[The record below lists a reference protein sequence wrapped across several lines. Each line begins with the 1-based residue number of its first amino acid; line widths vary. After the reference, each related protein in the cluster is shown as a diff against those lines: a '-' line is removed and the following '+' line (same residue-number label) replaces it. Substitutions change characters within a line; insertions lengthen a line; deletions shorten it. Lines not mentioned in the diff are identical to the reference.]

1 MKATKGNKVYSVDE
15 TNKAFYVGQGYDIVD
30 DDGNVIEQG
39 AGKKVDLKKYNDLQ
53 EKLTK
58 LAKENKD
65 LKEKSAALE
74 KENKDLKDELKKAK
88 KDAQ

>member
-39 AGKKVDLKKYNDLQ
+39 AGKKIDLKKYNDLK

-58 LAKENKD
+58 
-65 LKEKSAALE
+65 LE

-88 KDAQ
+88 KDA

>member
-15 TNKAFYVGQGYDIVD
+15 TNKALYVGQGYDIVD
-30 DDGNVIEQG
+30 DDGKVIEQG
-39 AGKKVDLKKYNDLQ
+39 SGKKVDLKKYNDLK

-58 LAKENKD
+58 
-65 LKEKSAALE
+65 LE

>member
-39 AGKKVDLKKYNDLQ
+39 VGKKVDLKKYNDLK

-58 LAKENKD
+58 LV
-65 LKEKSAALE
+65 

>member
-15 TNKAFYVGQGYDIVD
+15 TNKAFYVEQGYDIVD

-39 AGKKVDLKKYNDLQ
+39 AGKKVDIKKYNDLK

-58 LAKENKD
+58 
-65 LKEKSAALE
+65 LE

-88 KDAQ
+88 KDA